1 MHDRAVFVVAFARTP
16 FGRFEGALRRLDGA
30 RLGSLAMDETLRRA
44 GVAPG
49 DINAVYGGV
58 GLLGGA
64 ALTSLRQAI
73 LQSGLPQE
81 CPSTS
86 VDRACCSGMTAIG
99 MGYRELLIGESEAV
113 LCGGYESLS
122 TMPYLLARKAASRIG
137 APPLEDPLLLRGKVV
152 QDPIAV
158 YSGEEALRNGVSR
171 EAQDEWAL
179 QSHERYFAAE
189 DAGFFDAERFAV
201 ETGDDALAMLAADE
215 SPRRDS
221 TMQKLARLK
230 PVYGGPTVTAGNAPS
245 LSDGASFLLLCTGD
259 FVKKHDLKPLARV
272 LDHTQVCGGPTSG
285 TSTPAV
291 AIRKLAERSS
301 LRPGEWDLIEINEAY
316 AATPLVSTQ
325 VLADDDLAKAASLR
339 QRTNVHGG
347 AVALGHPL
355 GASGARLVTTLING
369 LIARGGGRGVAAI
382 CGGFGQGE
390 AISVEVTG

>member
-1 MHDRAVFVVAFARTP
+1 MDDRTAYVVAFARTP
-16 FGRFEGALRRLDGA
+16 FGRFDGALRRLDGA
-30 RLGSLAMDETLRRA
+30 RLGSMALDETLHRA

-49 DINAVYGGV
+49 DIDAVYGGV
-58 GLLGGA
+58 GLLGGS

-73 LQSGLPQE
+73 LQSGLHQE

-99 MGYRELLIGESEAV
+99 MGYRELLMGESGAV

-122 TMPYLLARKAASRIG
+122 TTPYLLARKASTRVG
-137 APPLEDPLLLRGKVV
+137 APTLEDPLLLRGKVV
-152 QDPIAV
+152 QDPISV

-189 DAGFFDAERFAV
+189 DAGFFKTERFPV
-201 ETGDDALAMLAADE
+201 ETGGDDMPMLFADE

-221 TMQKLARLK
+221 TLQKLARLT
-230 PVYGGPTVTAGNAPS
+230 PVYSGPTVTAGNAPG
-245 LSDGASFLLLCTGD
+245 LSDGASFLLLCTGE
-259 FVKKHDLKPLARV
+259 FVKKHELKPLARV

-291 AIRKLAERSS
+291 AIRKLEQRSGLGS
-301 LRPGEWDLIEINEAY
+301 GEWDLIEINEAY

-325 VLADDDLAKAASLR
+325 VMADGDQAKAASLR

-347 AVALGHPL
+347 AVAIGHPL

-369 LIARGGGRGVAAI
+369 LIVRGGGRGVAAI

-390 AISVEVTG
+390 AISVEVVG